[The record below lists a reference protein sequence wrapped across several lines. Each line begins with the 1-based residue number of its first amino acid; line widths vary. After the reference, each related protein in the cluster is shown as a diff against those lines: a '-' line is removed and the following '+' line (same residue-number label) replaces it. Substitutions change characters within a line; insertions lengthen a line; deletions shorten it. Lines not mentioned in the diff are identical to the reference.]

1 MAVCV
6 SDEELITKVFLDH
19 VKICYFYLLRINNSF
34 KARIVECTKLSF
46 DSFTFSTIC
55 HIQMHYHNAQKGNGF
70 QQLIP
75 VFLFLQK
82 TFSIWLIIL
91 KCITFFFS
99 NLRSLKGNDIRMQI
113 RDKCIL
119 FFIHVLLYIFN

>member
-19 VKICYFYLLRINNSF
+19 VKICYFYLLHINNSF

-55 HIQMHYHNAQKGNGF
+55 HIRMHYHNAQKGNGF

-75 VFLFLQK
+75 VFYILAKNIFHLTYNLKVHHFFLFQFEK
-82 TFSIWLIIL
+82 L
-91 KCITFFFS
+91 K
-99 NLRSLKGNDIRMQI
+99 RK
-113 RDKCIL
+113 
-119 FFIHVLLYIFN
+119 